1 MEIFTVDEINLIC
14 CCKEDTRAD
23 TVEVMTAIKPIWKRT
38 CWNLQDAQSK
48 NSMGCPRKNLQR

>member
-1 MEIFTVDEINLIC
+1 MEIFTVEEINLIC

-48 NSMGCPRKNLQR
+48 NSMG